1 MNMCHLTCKYQKGII
16 WHMAVVL
23 RLHIFEQSSI
33 PPISKFTNILYY
45 QSNASITLQWQ
56 KNAENV
62 MTKSNIISCSIDDI
76 N

>member
-1 MNMCHLTCKYQKGII
+1 
-16 WHMAVVL
+16 MAVVP

-62 MTKSNIISCSIDDI
+62 LKKSNIIYSLPQEEARTTNLI
-76 N
+76 